1 MGNEKLRVYRDTEA
15 YPKEGTFIA
24 CLVKSMWDF
33 DNKATAMETFEHWGN
48 IHHIGL
54 YFIMYI
60 WNEEYAYWKKVK
72 KIENPKDYP
81 EIVEFCKER
90 NIELL

>member
-1 MGNEKLRVYRDTEA
+1 MENKKLRVYRDTET
-15 YPKEGTFIA
+15 YPKEETFIA

-33 DNKATAMETFEHWGN
+33 DNKAAAMETFEHWGN

-60 WNEEYAYWKKVK
+60 WNKEYAYWKKVK